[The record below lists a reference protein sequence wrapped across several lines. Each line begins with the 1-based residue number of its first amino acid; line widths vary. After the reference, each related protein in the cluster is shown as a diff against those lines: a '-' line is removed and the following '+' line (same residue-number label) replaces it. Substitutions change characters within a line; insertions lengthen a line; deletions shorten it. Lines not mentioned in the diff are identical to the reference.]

1 MWSSSRP
8 LSESSE
14 WQRSSVTSPLTDSL
28 QTSSMYGSFDSSPGE
43 VSSAHRLQLVSLPL
57 DSRPR
62 QGLKQSS
69 LDLWLEPTCEVLAFV
84 ALMLSLPPVAL
95 LLCFR
100 TPAQLPCFLVSR
112 CCYCISIY
120 SRRCLGRRS
129 LRRTVGL
136 RFCFGWYSTWFCFGR
151 EVSVSYW
158 VFGIFFLRLDNG
170 DRCLLLARS
179 GSRDRVPVRTT
190 HENMNALAIWPD
202 RRRVSALAKVVRAM
216 ILCTVH
222 LV

>member
-100 TPAQLPCFLVSR
+100 TLAQLPCFRVPDAVIASR
-112 CCYCISIY
+112 FIRDVAWGGAACAA
-120 SRRCLGRRS
+120 RS
-129 LRRTVGL
+129 DCGFAL
-136 RFCFGWYSTWFCFGR
+136 GWYSIWFCSGR
-151 EVSVSYW
+151 EVSVSCW

-170 DRCLLLARS
+170 NRCLLLLWSRS
-179 GSRDRVPVRTT
+179 R
-190 HENMNALAIWPD
+190 E
-202 RRRVSALAKVVRAM
+202 
-216 ILCTVH
+216 
-222 LV
+222 

>member
-62 QGLKQSS
+62 QGLLQFKSR
-69 LDLWLEPTCEVLAFV
+69 FV
-84 ALMLSLPPVAL
+84 AGTYLRGACFRGLDAVITACCSVALFQDAGPTSMLS
-95 LLCFR
+95 C
-100 TPAQLPCFLVSR
+100 SR

-129 LRRTVGL
+129 LRRAVGL
-136 RFCFGWYSTWFCFGR
+136 RFCFGL
-151 EVSVSYW
+151 VQHLV
-158 VFGIFFLRLDNG
+158 
-170 DRCLLLARS
+170 LLWS
-179 GSRDRVPVRTT
+179 GSVGELLGVWDFFSPIR
-190 HENMNALAIWPD
+190 
-202 RRRVSALAKVVRAM
+202 
-216 ILCTVH
+216 
-222 LV
+222 